1 MTKRGVGPA
10 CRPYLSA
17 TRHAG
22 PAGAS
27 CTAFDPS
34 SYIRRRGCFFLCQ
47 GRHSRGSTTASC
59 TSRPPRTRT
68 TARVLDGEHGRLAVP
83 LWQQR
88 ARGAAQRSTCTR
100 PRSTVLIITA
110 RVDTARGLLESE
122 WRSHGGLLPKKNS
135 RCRKQQ
141 RHFSCGVRWSGFHLC
156 SAHRAHHVPRCIRSC
171 AAAVLAVLRRVTLAE

>member
-122 WRSHGGLLPKKNS
+122 WRSHGGLLPKKKFS
-135 RCRKQQ
+135 LPQTTKTLFLRRAVERLPTLLRAPRSPRATLHTLVRC
-141 RHFSCGVRWSGFHLC
+141 SCTC
-156 SAHRAHHVPRCIRSC
+156 C
-171 AAAVLAVLRRVTLAE
+171 AAPCHSR